1 MSKKLQNKISKKLE
15 QLQTLI
21 NQIEEVQNIDPD
33 DPDTWDADTLYNLI
47 ELLKEALTLLEDKE
61 HPKKRDE
68 FDQPLILEEG
78 LCSLVD
84 SYHEKDDH

>member
-21 NQIEEVQNIDPD
+21 NQIDEVQNIDPD

-47 ELLKEALTLLEDKE
+47 ELLKEALQLLADKE
-61 HPKKRDE
+61 SLQKDD
-68 FDQPLILEEG
+68 FGQPLILEEG